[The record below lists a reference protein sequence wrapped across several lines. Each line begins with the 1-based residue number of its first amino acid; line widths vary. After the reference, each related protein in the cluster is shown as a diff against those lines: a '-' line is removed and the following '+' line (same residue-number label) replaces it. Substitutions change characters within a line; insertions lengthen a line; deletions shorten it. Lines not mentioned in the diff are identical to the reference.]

1 MFNFDFGM
9 LDDYEE
15 RMVGRFEKAG
25 LLVSTARVSDGQQP
39 YETAVG
45 HPEYNEGKLVIVEA
59 YPDRATALF
68 GHGKWVKMMTD
79 SRRLRISFKSVSNC
93 SSFESPFAEEA
104 FFSLN
109 ANSPSFFTVFSALS
123 RASKVKFN

>member
-1 MFNFDFGM
+1 MFNLDFGM

-79 SRRLRISFKSVSNC
+79 DNLPDSLKDCGNSAISSLGELVGITMVFPRMKSGD
-93 SSFESPFAEEA
+93 
-104 FFSLN
+104 
-109 ANSPSFFTVFSALS
+109 
-123 RASKVKFN
+123 